1 MTISNDYIAL
11 TLHNDRAEELRREA
25 ATDRVARRA
34 TRKLRQRRRASRD
47 RHPGPPIPQQR
58 SASVP
63 TAAKVA

>member
-1 MTISNDYIAL
+1 MTISNDYIAQ

-25 ATDRVARRA
+25 ATDRLARQAARG
-34 TRKLRQRRRASRD
+34 LRRRRRASRD
-47 RHPGPPIPQQR
+47 RHPSPPIPRQR